1 MAYAIIMTVTVKEI
15 AMRRK
20 RIYPIITVFIILA
33 FACVFMMLLIMA
45 KNREAISPQTTVLAT
60 TTEETTEEETTT
72 SVAPSLTQGTTVDT
86 GLMKTV
92 CPAGW
97 LYVEQ
102 YDTSGEANADGTYPV
117 DQRTMMFAKGAASAD
132 DAANKLTMY
141 VYYNDTALDDSVV
154 EGTKAWY
161 ENVEDFDLSLSFIP
175 CSAFNGTT
183 TSEDGSSTYSY
194 SIVFYPI
201 DDSHYIQFSVMTA
214 SSDTMDTQTAESS
227 DVQSIMSNLA
237 LD

>member
-1 MAYAIIMTVTVKEI
+1 MSLTVKEI

-20 RIYPIITVFIILA
+20 RTYPIITVLIILA

-45 KNREAISPQTTVLAT
+45 KNREAISPQTTALAT
-60 TTEETTEEETTT
+60 TAEETTEEETTT

-132 DAANKLTMY
+132 DAANKLTVY
-141 VYYNDTALDDSVV
+141 IYYNDTALDDSVV

-161 ENVEDFDLSLSFIP
+161 GDVEDFDLSLSFVP
-175 CSAFNGTT
+175 CRAFKGTT
-183 TSEDGSSTYSY
+183 TSDDGTSTYSY

-201 DDSHYIQFSVMTA
+201 DDSHYIQFSIMTS